1 MTATSEE
8 LSISITFP
16 CPSGYAG
23 PNGIVILADVPK
35 EDMDTILDEFQEAVY
50 LIIDEHDLPIEDLSA

>member
-1 MTATSEE
+1 MTTKVKE
-8 LSISITFP
+8 LTITITFP

-23 PNGIVILADVPK
+23 PNGIVILADVP
-35 EDMDTILDEFQEAVY
+35 EDKMDTILDEFSEAVY